1 MKHRNGSILTIVT
14 TFCVLS
20 GSALAQM
27 VTPQQPPPD
36 AATTPLFVNVQDL
49 QWKMGCPELG
59 ERSGASVILHVD
71 PKTQATQLLLRVS
84 KNYEVPKHWHTANE
98 THTVISGTFVFECD
112 GKQEEQGPGSFNY
125 MPSKMIH
132 QGWTKDEETVL
143 FVTVDGAWDINWVD
157 RSACETALLQ
167 K

>member
-36 AATTPLFVNVQDL
+36 AATTPLFVNFQDL
-49 QWKMGCPELG
+49 KWKMSCPELG
-59 ERSGASVILHVD
+59 DRSGAVVILHVD
-71 PKTQATQLLLRVS
+71 PKSQATQLLLRVP
-84 KNYEVPKHWHTANE
+84 KNRVVPKHWHTANE
-98 THTVISGTFVFECD
+98 THTVISGTFVFECE
-112 GKQEEQGPGSFNY
+112 GKQVEQGPGSFNY
-125 MPSKMIH
+125 LPSKMIH
-132 QGWTKDEETVL
+132 QGWTKDEESVL

-157 RSACETALLQ
+157 RSACETN
-167 K
+167 KGR